1 MCYLWAAKRV
11 GRRSNGIATRSEVF
25 LADHPAARDHRADA
39 SLALDA
45 DGKFLA
51 LRIASAANVGA
62 YLAGGAGAVQTFQYV
77 HLPGTSMPTPA
88 SICGIACVLTNTT
101 PDRGDARAGLPEQ
114 TTSSSA

>member
-1 MCYLWAAKRV
+1 MDRDPQRGV
-11 GRRSNGIATRSEVF
+11 SGRPSG
-25 LADHPAARDHRADA
+25 ARHRADA

-77 HLPGTSMPTPA
+77 HLPGT
-88 SICGIACVLTNTT
+88 V
-101 PDRGDARAGLPEQ
+101 
-114 TTSSSA
+114 